1 MPKKIIKK
9 VLKNTSK
16 KDGFFW
22 KLLFYGSIAKKIL
35 KWVFA
40 KPTPKI
46 VQQIDLEPGEYKIKV
61 QDSKTIEM

>member
-1 MPKKIIKK
+1 M
-9 VLKNTSK
+9 VSFGSYYFMDQSQKNTEV
-16 KDGFFW
+16 G
-22 KLLFYGSIAKKIL
+22 
-35 KWVFA
+35 FA